1 MAKRASG
8 RGSRDMSDA
17 LFCCPRSCFKRPW
30 KFKALQE
37 MRKQGKQGEEIGA
50 GNWTTSSHLQGTGV
64 NTGTQQCVQG

>member
-30 KFKALQE
+30 KFKARNPEELSS
-37 MRKQGKQGEEIGA
+37 KQRRRQVKFLSMQPKRSG
-50 GNWTTSSHLQGTGV
+50 HR
-64 NTGTQQCVQG
+64 